1 MVKLL
6 VQAGADRE
14 LQHKVHTLWERLIL
28 ALAVCDI
35 VAWDK
40 ANINKLIIK
49 VPAGTL
55 CISVSI
61 VVVIQ
66 YDHVFSLYHV

>member
-1 MVKLL
+1 MRVML
-6 VQAGADRE
+6 A
-14 LQHKVHTLWERLIL
+14 HT
-28 ALAVCDI
+28 VCDI
-35 VAWDK
+35 AAWDE
-40 ANINKLIIK
+40 AMTIINVLRMK
-49 VPAGTL
+49 VPAGTR